1 MLEKPLVLC
10 ETLMPT
16 GASHTTIC
24 YRAMSEIQNFQSRAI
39 PALKIFELVNKIATR
54 ITLREYLRD
63 ECHHNTQSSKT
74 MFTKK

>member
-24 YRAMSEIQNFQSRAI
+24 CRAMSEIEIFQSRAI
-39 PALKIFELVNKIATR
+39 QALKIFELVNKISTR
-54 ITLREYLRD
+54 ITNRDYLRY
-63 ECHHNTQSSKT
+63 ECHHNTHRSKT
-74 MFTKK
+74 MCTKK